1 MDSAASNY
9 NSIANVAGN
18 CTYPGCT
25 DSTATN
31 YDTQANL
38 NDGSCQYV
46 IVGCTDS
53 TACNFNP
60 QATSGNPNAT
70 VCDFIT
76 DICGICGGDSS
87 SCIGNAGYLNRP
99 VGINATTLTQTQQTQ
114 TVQIAI
120 TLPVD
125 AANVYALYSTSSHH
139 MYVPAAGQNSYVSP
153 YGNIGGHPVDGI
165 GGCAALASV
174 GQGDC
179 TVDDSF
185 ITIGYTDGSHDSM
198 LMADPIMQAEL
209 QNWDSGHM
217 LISDP
222 AGGRLTLPRGGAYTP
237 GTGSVVIMQLVL
249 PAPGT
254 FNVSF
259 NVQGRMNT
267 PACLANNATNFF
279 DAACTWKA
287 EDQVHTFSTSAGSLW
302 PCPYDSRPAPLASGV
317 CPPSSTMGCPDG
329 VINVQDLQA
338 MLSYMSTSLSQSLA
352 DPTQRW
358 AGYPVDA
365 HPAPSQCPA
374 GDECFQSTVTSNIPG
389 YVPPQCPSICAY
401 GNNLINVHDL
411 LGLLAVYT
419 TNYNI
424 NPC

>member
-1 MDSAASNY
+1 
-9 NSIANVAGN
+9 VA
-18 CTYPGCT
+18 
-25 DSTATN
+25 STAVINVQGASTAGG
-31 YDTQANL
+31 YDWRATGLTVAWTSDPCL
-38 NDGSCQYV
+38 

-60 QATSGNPNAT
+60 QATPGNPNAT
-70 VCDFIT
+70 VCGFIH
-76 DICGICGGDSS
+76 DICGVCGGDSS

-99 VGINATTLTQTQQTQ
+99 IGINATTLTQTQQTQ

-120 TLPVD
+120 TLPLG

-153 YGNIGGHPVDGI
+153 YGNIGGHPVNGI

-185 ITIGYTDGSHDSM
+185 VTIGYTDGSHDSM

-222 AGGRLTLPRGGAYTP
+222 AGGRLTLPRGEAYTP

-254 FNVSF
+254 FNVTF

-287 EDQVHTFSTSAGSLW
+287 EDQALTFSTSAGSLW

-338 MLSYMSTSLSQSLA
+338 MLSYMSTSLAQSLA

-358 AGYPVDA
+358 VGYPVDA

-374 GDECFQSTVTSNIPG
+374 GDECFPTTVTSNIPG
-389 YVPPQCPSICAY
+389 YVPPPCPSICAI